1 MLYNVGWSE
10 MILFITG
17 LSIGLIIAARRA
29 RHWLEQIN
37 VHVEKNQSLKMS
49 NKKKATQLK
58 DLKTSVQEHKANIE
72 DLSDKLS
79 QSIENNQSLT
89 YQVNER
95 DQALDQ
101 LKEKAKNLVDQ
112 LKNMNLRAT
121 KAETKNQEL
130 ENSVKILEKVFKN
143 LQTHSREQESTI
155 IQMQNQAS
163 QRTERIQRVTAQVEE
178 RDQSISYKK
187 Q

>member
-1 MLYNVGWSE
+1 
-10 MILFITG
+10 
-17 LSIGLIIAARRA
+17 
-29 RHWLEQIN
+29 
-37 VHVEKNQSLKMS
+37 
-49 NKKKATQLK
+49 
-58 DLKTSVQEHKANIE
+58 
-72 DLSDKLS
+72 
-79 QSIENNQSLT
+79 
-89 YQVNER
+89 
-95 DQALDQ
+95 
-101 LKEKAKNLVDQ
+101 
-112 LKNMNLRAT
+112 MNLRAT